1 MFQPGDFVLFQLD
14 PTKPKPTKLS
24 SPYTGPY
31 EVLRQVKNDV
41 ECRHVSLGVVRKF
54 HVTRLKLFSGSEEQ
68 AKQTALWDAD
78 QFVIQKILNWRGD
91 PMKRT
96 TMEFHVLFMDGDLIW
111 LPYSKDLDDSIQ
123 YGDYVSAVPM
133 LFPLRYKAS
142 EVANNMSL
150 FKKSV
155 IADISIGQQFYL
167 DIRYYGLQW
176 YEELDI
182 PEKYDVIHMVQCK
195 YESWS
200 NKKHTM
206 VRVYVTVFK
215 EYLQDWSSLFVKM
228 YGGHNVLES
237 NMKLIDAKYLQ
248 RYPQLLKSN

>member
-1 MFQPGDFVLFQLD
+1 
-14 PTKPKPTKLS
+14 
-24 SPYTGPY
+24 
-31 EVLRQVKNDV
+31 
-41 ECRHVSLGVVRKF
+41 
-54 HVTRLKLFSGSEEQ
+54 
-68 AKQTALWDAD
+68 
-78 QFVIQKILNWRGD
+78 
-91 PMKRT
+91 MKRT

-155 IADISIGQQFYL
+155 ISDISIGQQFYI

-182 PEKYDVIHMVQCK
+182 PDKYTSIHVVQCSYK
-195 YESWS
+195 EWK
-200 NKKHTM
+200 NKTHTK
-206 VRVYVTVFK
+206 VRVYVTVFQ
-215 EYLQDWSSLFVKM
+215 EYLQDWNSLFVKM
-228 YGGHNVLES
+228 YGGYNVIES
-237 NMKLIDAKYLQ
+237 NMKLIDDKYLR
-248 RYPQLLKSN
+248 RYPQILKSD